1 MFPAKSVLTLLTVWL
16 SATVCLAEDPSFPQ
30 PAKGVELVKD
40 QYIVQFKGDTDF
52 EQARNSIL
60 KNDEVN
66 FVRYIDTRSIGV
78 FKFSSENAAAKWRD
92 GAVGVKYF
100 EQGEKCVVYTFT
112 QNTREDSPLEYD
124 LHHGFEKSSG
134 GGGGGHVLKSVDD
147 CAAFRIHWF
156 VHHL

>member
-112 QNTREDSPLEYD
+112 QNTRSPPLNMICIMA
-124 LHHGFEKSSG
+124 LRNWPGQW
-134 GGGGGHVLKSVDD
+134 GGGHFFLEFGRLCS
-147 CAAFRIHWF
+147 I
-156 VHHL
+156 